1 MNMNFLTKLT
11 NKVKTRLQTKANI
24 KSGNTVLV
32 ANILLI
38 LFQTTYLYLRYKFV
52 NEQVPFWFTQSWG
65 DDMLASKRLLFILPL
80 SGFTILCAGVLLEFS
95 FRKHFVRYLKGV
107 LLSFTTLTNLLLTAS
122 LIRIVFVASSPFP
135 PLVSPLVLSLL
146 IPFVSA
152 FLLTYFLL
160 PAFINFAFE
169 NDIVTNPK
177 IHMHPAMLLQRATAR
192 GGGSFYALVFLV
204 LSFLFVGAPGY
215 LTGFYVSVLML
226 GVLGFVDDY
235 QNTHVKSGFKSIEN
249 PGLRLLLVFA
259 AVAVLVFSGV
269 LITTFGNPFGGMI
282 DLLQYK
288 IAFGNAQTSLL
299 AYIFTVLWV
308 AWVLNLL
315 SWSNGI
321 DGQYSGIIGISS
333 LFICILALR
342 FSPFTDFHARVAV
355 MAAISAGIAFGFTKY
370 TWYPSSI
377 MWGFGAMSA
386 GMVVAALSILI
397 NTKIL
402 ISVLI
407 LLIPFLDA
415 SVTFV
420 RRMLQKKSP
429 LKGDRGHFHHL
440 LLDLGWPIQKI
451 AKFYWGT
458 TFLFGMIGL
467 LGSDKFLLQS
477 VLIVGGLL
485 AFVIVLMNLR
495 SLKQQ

>member
-1 MNMNFLTKLT
+1 
-11 NKVKTRLQTKANI
+11 
-24 KSGNTVLV
+24 
-32 ANILLI
+32 
-38 LFQTTYLYLRYKFV
+38 
-52 NEQVPFWFTQSWG
+52 
-65 DDMLASKRLLFILPL
+65 
-80 SGFTILCAGVLLEFS
+80 
-95 FRKHFVRYLKGV
+95 
-107 LLSFTTLTNLLLTAS
+107 
-122 LIRIVFVASSPFP
+122 
-135 PLVSPLVLSLL
+135 
-146 IPFVSA
+146 
-152 FLLTYFLL
+152 
-160 PAFINFAFE
+160 
-169 NDIVTNPK
+169 
-177 IHMHPAMLLQRATAR
+177 
-192 GGGSFYALVFLV
+192 
-204 LSFLFVGAPGY
+204 
-215 LTGFYVSVLML
+215 
-226 GVLGFVDDY
+226 
-235 QNTHVKSGFKSIEN
+235 
-249 PGLRLLLVFA
+249 
-259 AVAVLVFSGV
+259 
-269 LITTFGNPFGGMI
+269 
-282 DLLQYK
+282 
-288 IAFGNAQTSLL
+288 
-299 AYIFTVLWV
+299 
-308 AWVLNLL
+308 
-315 SWSNGI
+315 
-321 DGQYSGIIGISS
+321 
-333 LFICILALR
+333 
-342 FSPFTDFHARVAV
+342 
-355 MAAISAGIAFGFTKY
+355 
-370 TWYPSSI
+370 